1 MGVARPHHRDDALLM
16 KANGSV
22 YVSVVFAVLI
32 GYFGYQSW
40 LNPARAVKRRLGE
53 LAATL
58 SAPAADSGASRATR
72 LAQLRHYLAEDIHV
86 RAGLS
91 GPDIT
96 SRDEVLGAVA
106 SWTPSPGGWD
116 VQFVDVQITVDSDS
130 TARAY
135 LTVEVTS
142 PDRQTR
148 RPTVD
153 AREASVVLA
162 KRNGEWVIT
171 NAESKETL
179 TRP

>member
-1 MGVARPHHRDDALLM
+1 M

-32 GYFGYQSW
+32 GYFGYQW
-40 LNPARAVKRRLGE
+40 WFNPARAVKRRLGE

-58 SAPAADSGASRATR
+58 SVPAAGSDVGRVTR

-86 RAGLS
+86 RAGS
-91 GPDIT
+91 AGPDIS
-96 SRDEVLGAVA
+96 SRDEVLAAIA
-106 SWTPSPGGWD
+106 SWRPSPGGWD
-116 VQFVDVQITVDSDS
+116 VQFVDVLITVDSDT

-148 RPTVD
+148 QPTVD

>member
-1 MGVARPHHRDDALLM
+1 M
-16 KANGSV
+16 KANGSI
-22 YVSVVFAVLI
+22 YVSAVFAVLI
-32 GYFGYQSW
+32 GYLGYQAW

-58 SAPAADSGASRATR
+58 SAPAADSDVGRVTR
-72 LAQLRHYLAEDIHV
+72 LAQLRQFLAEDIHV
-86 RAGLS
+86 RAGAS
-91 GPDIT
+91 GPEIT
-96 SRDEVLGAVA
+96 SRDVALGAIA
-106 SWTPSPGGWD
+106 SWTPAPGGWD

-142 PDRQTR
+142 PDRRTR
-148 RPTVD
+148 QPTVD

-162 KRNGEWVIT
+162 KRNGDWVIT

-179 TRP
+179 IRP

>member
-1 MGVARPHHRDDALLM
+1 M

-32 GYFGYQSW
+32 GYFGYQW
-40 LNPARAVKRRLGE
+40 WFNPARAVKRRLGE
-53 LAATL
+53 VAATL
-58 SAPAADSGASRATR
+58 SVPAADSDVGRVTR

-86 RAGLS
+86 RAGAS
-91 GPDIT
+91 GPEIT
-96 SRDEVLGAVA
+96 ARDVA
-106 SWTPSPGGWD
+106 MAAIATWTPAPGGRD
-116 VQFVDVQITVDSDS
+116 VQFVDVQITVDSDT

-135 LTVEVTS
+135 LTVEVTG

-148 RPTVD
+148 QPTVD
-153 AREASVVLA
+153 AREAMVVLA

-171 NAESKETL
+171 SAESKETL